1 MPRKKNKKARLV
13 GLVKLE
19 ILDRFTPSI
28 IKKLSNL
35 LKNCWEH
42 PVHIPYGKWFIIKKS
57 RSVLAAG
64 QLDENNTL
72 WNLCTNKKYR
82 ANGFAR
88 KIIHAML
95 NKICREKGVM
105 SLFVDSSSPKSWY
118 ERLGF
123 ETTMMDEE
131 ERLKYAHR
139 PDVEKMSRYA
149 CSFKRHNSFS
159 FNDEPQSSNNAT
171 TPGGPM
177 NVSFRMKK
185 EELQQKYQERYGAR
199 DAAMKNVLGDQNL
212 VNLLSELTG
221 EAAVSTAASKAG
233 KEARQQ
239 GKKQSV
245 LRDQG
250 MRLMQNALDSI
261 FSSDDQISETAFKQ
275 FKSYVD
281 PPSSENP
288 GNYDLLSPEV
298 VVKSVSDKNDI
309 TKGSLWRIPKGYKKL
324 TDYYTTHTDS
334 DGDEWY
340 NITKSDHSTY
350 SKPGLYTAN
359 ISPQLRRERLF
370 VYISYL
376 LRNVSA
382 YPVKIDSP
390 IIKLVEEE
398 LSGGDWALVSKP
410 VTNFLTHYLDN
421 ALDGAARTEYVK
433 ECIKKFNERLDKI
446 KVCLGKIVVDPG
458 KSLSFSVDDS
468 ISIAGMRDPEG
479 YEKLG
484 KFRENREPPIEFVI
498 RIPSDFMFQYL
509 IDRGADLGYKD
520 QYGQDVLFMITGWGT
535 IGQLKL
541 LYEHYKKKFGA
552 SKAAEFIRGEIDD
565 SGKRYPN
572 YDAHCKPSNANGLT
586 FGPSLTEEL
595 FHKRG
600 SDSPLLI
607 AAFKCRLDIVKE
619 LVNLAVTSTS
629 TQAQRYNFMNQRNA
643 HLVTPLLGS
652 MYQNICGRRLEVDSN
667 YDLLP
672 AKQVELFKF
681 LVENGADPNLGE
693 QISGKAGDYSERR
706 KLEAST
712 GAREYNKNTPLEI
725 ALFEQ
730 RFGNFD
736 MSVEWARLLVDQGA
750 SVLQLDN
757 DKRLITFSTKEAR
770 AKNKEWTTIQEQEE
784 EEGKS
789 GKDGITWS
797 VAEIEMLGITV
808 NAELAETTDYIPIVC
823 KSNTVCRPV
832 TEKVIEDEIYEG
844 LYFDPEMHAWA
855 QEEDGEHNERDS
867 TRPVG
872 NVTLGLYISYNKNIL
887 GSYTRM
893 WGGGSFGGS
902 SGIGILD
909 EENNGRYPKRNFSS
923 RKKCEEEIRI
933 RSENDIV
940 NWLIDKAGSMGDP
953 RINSLLE
960 SIKHQI
966 ADIGSKT
973 GVLQSKWRQSISRV
987 PKINWLQSR
996 FMMNKRNPTHFLFQT
1011 KTGTH
1016 YFSMNKFSMNKRSKK
1031 HSMRRKKSIKKRSV
1045 RRKKSKKRSMR
1056 RKKSIKKSSLR
1067 KPAKNRR
1074 KRISLKD
1081 LNVRPIRDVEAGKV
1095 PIFAG
1100 RGHNVTI
1107 SGLINCIGVIITQYS
1122 PQTGAPV
1129 SVIAGHFE
1137 TPTMYDSAK
1146 HTLTKSGEKF
1156 ASRIVNL
1163 INDKINA
1170 DLQTTVQFVYGDSN
1184 PGRIV
1189 SSNVIGKLPKDT
1201 GKAFIALRDNLGL
1214 HHVKLEPVVGRNK
1227 SKITIRIP
1235 H

>member
-1 MPRKKNKKARLV
+1 MPRKKNKKTRLV

-19 ILDRFTPSI
+19 ILDRFTPLI

-42 PVHIPYGKWFIIKKS
+42 PVHIPYGKWFIIKKG

-64 QLDENNTL
+64 QLDETNTL

-82 ANGFAR
+82 GNGLAR

-159 FNDEPQSSNNAT
+159 FNDTQRSGNNAT
-171 TPGGPM
+171 TPGGPKSS
-177 NVSFRMKK
+177 VSFRMKREDLK
-185 EELQQKYQERYGAR
+185 KLHAKRYQAR
-199 DAAMKNVLGDQNL
+199 GKVLGDPNL

-221 EAAVSTAASKAG
+221 ESAVSTATAKAG

-239 GKKQSV
+239 GKKKSV

-261 FSSDDQISETAFKQ
+261 FSTDDQISETAFKQ
-275 FKSYVD
+275 FEAYVD

-298 VVKSVSDKNDI
+298 VVKSVSDKKDI
-309 TKGSLWRIPKGYKKL
+309 PKGSLWRTPKGYKKL

-334 DGDEWY
+334 DGDSYY
-340 NITKSDHSTY
+340 NITKSNHSTY

-376 LRNVSA
+376 LQNVSA

-390 IIKLVEEE
+390 IIKLVEELIGE
-398 LSGGDWALVSKP
+398 RDQDKVSQP
-410 VTNFLTHYLDN
+410 VNMFLTHYLDN
-421 ALDGAARTEYVK
+421 ALDGASRTEYVN
-433 ECIKKFNERLDKI
+433 EGVKKFNERLEKI
-446 KVCLGKIVVDPG
+446 KVCLGKIVVDPE

-468 ISIAGMRDPEG
+468 ISVEGMRDPEG

-607 AAFKCRLDIVKE
+607 ASFKCRLDIVKE

-629 TQAQRYNFMNQRNA
+629 TQAQRYNYMNQRNA

-652 MYQNICGRRLEVDSN
+652 MYQNICGRRVVIVDNN

-693 QISGKAGDYSERR
+693 QISGKAGDYSDRR
-706 KLEAST
+706 NREPST
-712 GAREYNKNTPLEI
+712 GAREYNKMTPLMI
-725 ALFEQ
+725 ALFDQ
-730 RFGNFD
+730 RYGNFD

-770 AKNKEWTTIQEQEE
+770 AKNLEWKTIQEQKE
-784 EEGKS
+784 EEGDS
-789 GKDGITWS
+789 DDGITWS
-797 VAEIEMLGITV
+797 LPEMEILATTV

-832 TEKVIEDEIYEG
+832 TEKVIEDEIDES
-844 LYFDPEMHAWA
+844 LTI
-855 QEEDGEHNERDS
+855 DGN
-867 TRPVG
+867 TRQ
-872 NVTLGLYISYNKNIL
+872 NVALGLYITKPVRRL
-887 GSYTRM
+887 

-902 SGIGILD
+902 SGKGILD
-909 EENNGRYPKRNFSS
+909 EENRGRYRTRTFED
-923 RKKCEEEIRI
+923 RKECEEYIR
-933 RSENDIV
+933 ENGEDDIV

-1016 YFSMNKFSMNKRSKK
+1016 YFSMNKFSMSKR
-1031 HSMRRKKSIKKRSV
+1031 IKKRSTG
-1045 RRKKSKKRSMR
+1045 RKKSTKKRSMR

-1067 KPAKNRR
+1067 KPAKNHR

-1081 LNVRPIRDVEAGKV
+1081 LNVRPLRDVEAGSI
-1095 PIFAG
+1095 PISVG

-1107 SGLINCIGVIITQYS
+1107 SGLINCIGVIVTQYS
-1122 PQTGAPV
+1122 PRTGAPV
-1129 SVIAGHFE
+1129 SVIAGHFDI
-1137 TPTMYDSAK
+1137 PKMYAEKK
-1146 HTLTKSGEKF
+1146 HKLTKRGEMF
-1156 ASRIVNL
+1156 ANRIRNL
-1163 INDKINA
+1163 IMRIDPNID
-1170 DLQTTVQFVYGDSN
+1170 TSVQFVYGDAA
-1184 PGRIV
+1184 PERIASASV
-1189 SSNVIGKLPKDT
+1189 RDKKIPPNTQEAFVLLKDT
-1201 GKAFIALRDNLGL
+1201 IGIHDG
-1214 HHVKLEPVVGRNK
+1214 KLEPVTGRKK
-1227 SKITIRIP
+1227 SSITIRIP
-1235 H
+1235 N

>member
-42 PVHIPYGKWFIIKKS
+42 PVHIPYGKWFIIKKG

-82 ANGFAR
+82 GNGFAR

-123 ETTMMDEE
+123 ETTMMNEE

-159 FNDEPQSSNNAT
+159 FNDTQQSGNNAT

-177 NVSFRMKK
+177 SDVSFRMKK
-185 EELQQKYQERYGAR
+185 EELQQKYQDRYGAR
-199 DAAMKNVLGDQNL
+199 DAAIQNVLGDQNL
-212 VNLLSELTG
+212 VNLLSEFTG
-221 EAAVSTAASKAG
+221 EAAVSTATSKAG

-239 GKKQSV
+239 GKKKTV

-309 TKGSLWRIPKGYKKL
+309 TKGSLWRIPKGYKNL

-334 DGDEWY
+334 DGDEYY

-520 QYGQDVLFMITGWGT
+520 QYGQDILFMVTGWGT

-541 LYEHYKKKFGA
+541 LYDHYQKSGRG
-552 SKAAEFIRGEIDD
+552 AEFLRGQIDD
-565 SGKRYPN
+565 SGKKYPN

-607 AAFKCRLDIVKE
+607 ASFKCRLDIVKE

-652 MYQNICGRRLEVDSN
+652 MYQNICGRRAEVDSN

-693 QISGKAGDYSERR
+693 QISGKAGDYSDRR
-706 KLEAST
+706 NREPST
-712 GAREYNKNTPLEI
+712 GAREYNKMTPIMI
-725 ALFEQ
+725 ALFNQ

-770 AKNKEWTTIQEQEE
+770 AKNLEWKTIQEQKE
-784 EEGKS
+784 EEGDS
-789 GKDGITWS
+789 DDGITWS
-797 VAEIEMLGITV
+797 LPEMEILAITV
-808 NAELAETTDYIPIVC
+808 SSDLANTTDYIPIVC
-823 KSNTVCRPV
+823 KSDTLCRPV
-832 TEKVIEDEIYEG
+832 TEEEMNHEIDESLTI
-844 LYFDPEMHAWA
+844 
-855 QEEDGEHNERDS
+855 DGN
-867 TRPVG
+867 TRQ
-872 NVTLGLYISYNKNIL
+872 NVALGLYISKPARRL
-887 GSYTRM
+887 

-902 SGIGILD
+902 SGKGILD
-909 EENNGRYPKRNFSS
+909 EENRGRYQTRNFED
-923 RKKCEEEIRI
+923 RKECEEDIR
-933 RSENDIV
+933 ENGEDDIV

-996 FMMNKRNPTHFLFQT
+996 FRMSKRNPTHFLYQT

-1016 YFSMNKFSMNKRSKK
+1016 YFSMKFSMNKRSKK
-1031 HSMRRKKSIKKRSV
+1031 HSMRRKKSKKRSM

-1074 KRISLKD
+1074 KRISLKN
-1081 LNVRPIRDVEAGKV
+1081 LVGFSMRDVEAGKV

>member
-1 MPRKKNKKARLV
+1 MPRKKNKKSRLL
-13 GLVKLE
+13 GLTKLE

-28 IKKLSNL
+28 IKKLTNL

-42 PVHIPYGKWFIIKKS
+42 PVHIPYGKWFIIKKGS
-57 RSVLAAG
+57 SVLAAG

-82 ANGFAR
+82 GNGLAK

-159 FNDEPQSSNNAT
+159 FNDTQQSSNAPS
-171 TPGGPM
+171 PGGPM
-177 NVSFRMKK
+177 NVSFRMERGK
-185 EELQQKYQERYGAR
+185 LQDKYQERYGAR
-199 DAAMKNVLGDQNL
+199 DAAMKNVLGDPNL
-212 VNLLSELTG
+212 VNLLG
-221 EAAVSTAASKAG
+221 EFAGESAVSTAAAKAG

-239 GKKQSV
+239 GKKRSI

-261 FSSDDQISETAFKQ
+261 FSTDDQISDTAFKQ

-298 VVKSVSDKNDI
+298 VVKSVSDKKDI
-309 TKGSLWRIPKGYKKL
+309 PKGSAWVIPKGYKKL

-334 DGDEWY
+334 DGDEYY
-340 NITKSDHSTY
+340 NITKLDHSTY

-376 LRNVSA
+376 MRNVST
-382 YPVKIDSP
+382 YPVELNSP
-390 IIKLVEEE
+390 IIKLVEEHIGE
-398 LSGGDWALVSKP
+398 RDP
-410 VTNFLTHYLDN
+410 VKISQPVNQFLTHYLDN
-421 ALDGAARTEYVK
+421 ALDGASRTTYVS
-433 ECIKKFNERLDKI
+433 EGIKKFNERLDKI

-468 ISIAGMRDPEG
+468 ISVEGMRDPEG

-509 IDRGADLGYKD
+509 IDRDVDLGYKD
-520 QYGQDVLFMITGWGT
+520 QYGQDILFMVVNWGT
-535 IGQLKL
+535 TDQLKL
-541 LYEHYKKKFGA
+541 LYEHYKKKFG
-552 SKAAEFIRGEIDD
+552 SSRAAEFLRGQIDD
-565 SGKRYPN
+565 SGKKYPN
-572 YDAHCKPSNANGLT
+572 YDAHCKPSNPNGLK
-586 FGPSLTEEL
+586 FGANFTEET
-595 FHKRG
+595 FRKRG

-607 AAFKCRLDIVKE
+607 ASFKCQLDMVKE
-619 LVNLAVTSTS
+619 FVNLAVPPTS
-629 TQAQRYNFMNQRNA
+629 TQPQRYNFMNQRNG
-643 HLVTPLLGS
+643 HLVTPLLAS
-652 MYQNICGRRLEVDSN
+652 MYQDICGRRAEVDSN

-693 QISGKAGDYSERR
+693 QISGKAGDYSDRR
-706 KLEAST
+706 KLEPST
-712 GAREYNKNTPLEI
+712 GAREYNKMTPLMI

-730 RFGNFD
+730 RFGNFE

-757 DKRLITFSTKEAR
+757 KKRIITFSTKEAR
-770 AKNKEWTTIQEQEE
+770 KKFNEWRDKKEQEN
-784 EEGKS
+784 EGKS
-789 GKDGITWS
+789 GEDGITWS
-797 VAEIEMLGITV
+797 VPQMEILGITV
-808 NAELAETTDYIPIVC
+808 DAELAGNTDYIPIVC
-823 KSNTVCRPV
+823 HSRNSPNSICRPV
-832 TEKVIEDEIYEG
+832 TDAVIQQIDIFEGQPVEESPDET
-844 LYFDPEMHAWA
+844 L
-855 QEEDGEHNERDS
+855 DS
-867 TRPVG
+867 SSTKKEATVA
-872 NVTLGLYISYNKNIL
+872 LGLYISGEGTL
-887 GSYTRM
+887 ESSADAYTRM

-909 EENNGRYPKRNFSS
+909 EENIGRYPKRTFSS
-923 RKKCEEEIRI
+923 LKKREEEIRI
-933 RSENDIV
+933 RSENDII

-966 ADIGSKT
+966 ADIGSET
-973 GVLQSKWRQSISRV
+973 GVLQKKWRLSIDRV
-987 PKINWLQSR
+987 DEINWLQSQFR
-996 FMMNKRNPTHFLFQT
+996 MGKCNPTHFLFQT

-1016 YFSMNKFSMNKRSKK
+1016 YFSLDKFSMNRSKK
-1031 HSMRRKKSIKKRSV
+1031 RSMRRKKSIKKRSM
-1045 RRKKSKKRSMR
+1045 RRKKSIKKRSMR

-1067 KPAKNRR
+1067 KPDKNRR

-1081 LNVRPIRDVEAGKV
+1081 LNVRPIRDVEAGSI
-1095 PIFAG
+1095 PISVG

-1156 ASRIVNL
+1156 ASRIVDL

-1184 PGRIV
+1184 PDRIV
-1189 SSNVIGKLPKDT
+1189 SSDVIGKLPKDT
-1201 GKAFIALRDNLGL
+1201 GEAFIALRDNLGL